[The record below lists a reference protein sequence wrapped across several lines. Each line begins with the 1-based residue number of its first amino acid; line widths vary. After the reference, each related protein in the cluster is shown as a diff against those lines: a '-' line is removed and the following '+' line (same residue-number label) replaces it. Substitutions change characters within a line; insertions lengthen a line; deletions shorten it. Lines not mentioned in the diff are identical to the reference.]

1 MLGEAAPLP
10 RNVFTDRGTGL
21 YSSQGFVVGK
31 YEAAIR
37 KAGFSLYWG
46 ADASSQAPD
55 MGDLLLHETGVSWFR
70 KRMREEKPV
79 VKPWLETYEQW
90 AERARRAVQGINAD
104 YDVRGLCKQFPGR
117 LAKCVA
123 KEGDRLR
130 T

>member
-1 MLGEAAPLP
+1 MP
-10 RNVFTDRGTGL
+10 
-21 YSSQGFVVGK
+21 VG
-31 YEAAIR
+31 R
-37 KAGFSLYWG
+37 

-55 MGDLLLHETGVSWFR
+55 MGDILLHETGVSWFR

-90 AERARRAVQGINAD
+90 TERARRAVQGINAD